1 MQSRL
6 LGRLV
11 TSPIAFLVGGIA
23 DLVIY
28 GVGSARRA
36 RRARGGRS
44 RAERISA

>member
-6 LGRLV
+6 LGKLV

-28 GVGSARRA
+28 GLRA
-36 RRARGGRS
+36 LRQAWRS
-44 RAERISA
+44 DR